1 MTAKYV
7 CHGQRYTAGPSYP
20 FVKRLIDFSLS
31 GIALVV
37 GLPFLLVIAAI
48 VALTSPGGAIF
59 RSRRVGLGG
68 KEFVMHKFRTMTD
81 GAHRHHSDLRN
92 SKTEFRYG
100 PFYKNP
106 EDHRVTPVGK
116 FLRSWSIDELP
127 QLWDVFRGKM
137 SLVGPR
143 PSLAVE
149 VAEMGDHGQLRT
161 SVMPGMTGICQ
172 VNGRASLP
180 YEDFTM
186 LEQYY
191 VANRSHRLD
200 FCILVQTFG
209 AVWKKHG
216 AH

>member
-1 MTAKYV
+1 MTAKYL
-7 CHGQRYTAGPSYP
+7 CHGRSYTAGPTYP
-20 FVKRLIDFSLS
+20 FVKRLIDIVLS
-31 GIALVV
+31 GIALIV
-37 GLPFLLVIAAI
+37 GLPFLIVIAALI
-48 VALTSPGGAIF
+48 ALTSPGGAIF
-59 RSRRVGLGG
+59 GSTRVGAGG

-81 GAHRHHSDLRN
+81 GAHDKHPELRKSN
-92 SKTEFRYG
+92 EEFRYG

-106 EDHRVTPVGK
+106 NDPRVTPIGK

-149 VAEMGDHGQLRT
+149 IAEMGDHGTLRT
-161 SVMPGMTGICQ
+161 SVLPGMTGICQ

-186 LEQYY
+186 LEEYY
-191 VANRSHRLD
+191 VTNRSHRLD
-200 FCILVQTFG
+200 LCILVKTFG
-209 AVWKKHG
+209 AVWRKHG